1 MKWGRHAACWV
12 AAIAFFVFG
21 AVWYGV
27 FEAPW
32 SAAIGRSF
40 DQIAREQGGRP
51 QAYAIGFVSIL
62 VMCYALAWLI
72 ERLEAS
78 TLAGGLKLGAGIAL
92 CFVAA
97 SLALNYGFEAR
108 PMTLWLINA
117 AYAVIGLGVAGAI
130 IGGWKRPA

>member
-1 MKWGRHAACWV
+1 MNIARHAACWV
-12 AAIAFFVFG
+12 AATVFFVLG

-32 SAAIGRSF
+32 AAAIGRSI
-40 DQIAREQGGRP
+40 DQIARDQGGRP
-51 QAYAIGFVSIL
+51 QAFVIGFAAIL

-72 ERLEAS
+72 ERLEAR
-78 TLAGGLKLGAGIAL
+78 TLTGGLKLGSGIAV
-92 CFVAA
+92 CFIAA
-97 SLALNYGFEAR
+97 TLALNYGFEAR

-117 AYAVIGLGVAGAI
+117 AYAVIGLGAAGAI